1 MLKFATAL
9 PYKKLQRSGVATL
22 WAHPQHPQ
30 LSSHPRESHLSRG
43 QEKCFR
49 MRCKQCINNGPQRYA
64 FVPMKFPKTI
74 ENQHKVD
81 TLLGNIALEATKQQR
96 SDSRTSDVPVQAE
109 FPESNEMQ
117 LRE

>member
-1 MLKFATAL
+1 
-9 PYKKLQRSGVATL
+9 
-22 WAHPQHPQ
+22 
-30 LSSHPRESHLSRG
+30 
-43 QEKCFR
+43 
-49 MRCKQCINNGPQRYA
+49 
-64 FVPMKFPKTI
+64 MKFPKTI